1 MIWVR
6 NRFFVRFVVLVL
18 DVYGLDVFDFENWD
32 KNVFENVL
40 VILEKMMNG
49 ENLVVKFFLRIVI

>member
-49 ENLVVKFFLRIVI
+49 ENLVVKFVLRIVI